1 MNKKPAYKSKVN
13 WLFVALAIL
22 NLPEL
27 QNILTDVPYALT
39 VISTLGVVVRTFFT
53 SEELENF

>member
-13 WLFVALAIL
+13 WLFVVLAIL

-27 QNILTDVPYALT
+27 QNILQDVPYALT
-39 VISTLGVVVRTFFT
+39 TISTLGVVIRTFFT
-53 SEELENF
+53 NEEIESF

>member
-13 WLFVALAIL
+13 WLFVLLAIL

-27 QNILTDVPYALT
+27 QHILEDVPYALT
-39 VISTLGVVVRTFFT
+39 GISTLGVVIRTFFT
-53 SEELENF
+53 SEQLENF